1 MSVPHTSITQ
11 LRLLNFR
18 SFKKAELQLHPELC
32 VFLGNNGSGKTSMLD
47 ALSIIISKIFPCCEY
62 WPKLTAR
69 PYKSQN
75 IRHWNEPFQGKHILR
90 YADTSGVVGLL
101 RMEHLQGQTDFECPL
116 SAGLRMNIG
125 EKLTVRPSVMIA
137 DYFNNDLL
145 KIEGVPV
152 FSYYGSHRA
161 AIDINHGSRRKIN
174 VTSPF
179 AAYINALLPSVD
191 FAAFLDWFSE
201 EEAAELREQRH
212 NPAYISRELNAVRES
227 FERAF
232 SHTDIKMSNPRF
244 ENNPKRFVVTQN
256 LPDGESVEL
265 TFDQLSDGYR
275 GMIALVMDFA
285 RRLAI
290 ANQYAEGNPLDG
302 SGVLMIDEV
311 DVHLHPKWQYRVID
325 DLRRTFPNVQLIV
338 TTHSAEVVSMVD
350 SQHIYILDAED
361 GVLTEQHPQQQTA
374 GFYPD
379 KIASLEMDAPNHVSE
394 HPAYQAYLRCLTAI
408 QHGDVET
415 DAYREAFEQVLAHYR
430 DNHPLVQELEA
441 RLEGLRRR
449 KLLLAKMGGKKS

>member
-1 MSVPHTSITQ
+1 
-11 LRLLNFR
+11 
-18 SFKKAELQLHPELC
+18 
-32 VFLGNNGSGKTSMLD
+32 
-47 ALSIIISKIFPCCEY
+47 
-62 WPKLTAR
+62 
-69 PYKSQN
+69 
-75 IRHWNEPFQGKHILR
+75 
-90 YADTSGVVGLL
+90 
-101 RMEHLQGQTDFECPL
+101 MEHLQGQTDFECPL
-116 SAGLRMNIG
+116 SAGLGMNIG
-125 EKLTVRPSVMIA
+125 EKLSVRPSVMIA

-161 AIDINHGSRRKIN
+161 AIDINRGSRRKIN

-338 TTHSAEVVSMVD
+338 TTHSAEVVSKVD
-350 SQHIYILDAED
+350 AKNVYILDSED
-361 GVLTEQHPQQQTA
+361 GILEERHPEQQTK
-374 GFYPD
+374 GYYPED
-379 KIASLEMDAPNHVSE
+379 IADMVMDAPNHVAE
-394 HPAYQAYLRCLTAI
+394 EPAYQDYLRCLSAI
-408 QHGDVET
+408 QRDNVDTE
-415 DAYREAFEQVLAHYR
+415 AYRAAFEQVRSHYH
-430 DNHPLVQELEA
+430 DNHPFVKEL
-441 RLEGLRRR
+441 RNRVEGLQR
-449 KLLLAKMGGKKS
+449 KKNLLAKLGGKKS